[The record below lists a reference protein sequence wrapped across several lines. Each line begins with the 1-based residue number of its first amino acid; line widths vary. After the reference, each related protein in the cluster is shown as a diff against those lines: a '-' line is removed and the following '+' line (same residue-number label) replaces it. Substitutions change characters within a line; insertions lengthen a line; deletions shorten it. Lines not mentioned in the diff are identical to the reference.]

1 MELSCL
7 FKSNELPSR
16 PCPLSLARLSDRPG
30 LVDVPLVEQLQES
43 IVQVLRRH
51 LLANHPNDSFLFPRL
66 LQKLADLRELVT
78 EHAQLVEEIKKT
90 EDTSLHP
97 LLQEIYRDMY

>member
-1 MELSCL
+1 VNAS
-7 FKSNELPSR
+7 
-16 PCPLSLARLSDRPG
+16 
-30 LVDVPLVEQLQES
+30 LVERLQES
-43 IVQVLRRH
+43 VVQALQLH
-51 LLANHPNDSFLFPRL
+51 LVANHRDNAFLFPKL

-78 EHAQLVEEIKKT
+78 EHAQLVQDIETT